1 MQSRLDRLMRPTQQ
15 DVIPPELKIKYFPA
29 EIVIGN
35 FKLNTTETGAI
46 ETVPKNAPPSQEP
59 ADILKPASL
68 RLRANDINLEASAES
83 GGNILLSDL
92 ITALLDVPGIIS
104 VGSEEM
110 SVRSA
115 LGRLFSNF
123 SSLSA
128 NVADIS
134 GVRLAAEEAKS
145 ALNDITD
152 AMQDVSGAL
161 LELRVATAASDLS
174 GVLVRVAAL
183 EAAPGFDSTAL
194 EAVVADLSGNLA
206 YYKTTNDAAVSAAAG
221 AASAAQST
229 ADDAASA
236 AAAAQSAADLAQ
248 STADTKV
255 AQSDYNAFVIA
266 TNASL
271 DSKALASDL
280 VSGLAA
286 KADASALAGKEDKG
300 LAHALIVE
308 EISTAGISGAYW
320 SETIGAT
327 IATAMDAAKLVSYIF
342 DAPAAEIV
350 LPAGSP
356 ATGALRRL
364 KNGHASAEL
373 AVSLGGVSYVLVA
386 GEIMSWVSDGSAW
399 KLV

>member
-1 MQSRLDRLMRPTQQ
+1 MRPSQE
-15 DVIPPELKIKYFPA
+15 DVIPPEQKIKYFPA
-29 EIVIGN
+29 AINIGG
-35 FKLNTTETGAI
+35 FLINTNPTGAI
-46 ETVPKNAPPSQEP
+46 EVKPQAAAPEQAP
-59 ADILKPASL
+59 AFVAKPVSIAQDISGVYLF
-68 RLRANDINLEASAES
+68 DSAET
-83 GGNILLSDL
+83 GGRLAFTQLLNS
-92 ITALLDVPGIIS
+92 LLDVPGIIS
-104 VGSEEM
+104 LGDLEPM

-123 SSLSA
+123 SGLAA

-161 LELRVATAASDLS
+161 LELRTATLGSDLS

-183 EAAPGFDSTAL
+183 ESAPGFDPAGVN
-194 EAVVADLSGNLA
+194 AVIADLSGNLA
-206 YYKTTNDAAVSAAAG
+206 YYKTTNDAAVASAQSAADS
-221 AASAAQST
+221 AST
-229 ADDAASA
+229 A
-236 AAAAQSAADLAQ
+236 AAAAQSSADAAASAASLAQ

-266 TNASL
+266 TNSSL

-286 KADASALAGKEDKG
+286 KADASALDAKEDKG
-300 LAHALIVE
+300 LAHSLVVE

-320 SETIGAT
+320 AETIGAT
-327 IATAMDAAKLVSYIF
+327 IATALDAAKLVSYIF
-342 DAPAAEIV
+342 DGPAAEIV

-356 ATGALRRL
+356 AAGALRRL

-373 AVSLGGVSYVLVA
+373 PVSLGGVSYVLVA
-386 GEIMSWVSDGSAW
+386 GEIMSFVFDGSAW
-399 KLV
+399 KMV